1 MRRWIAISD
10 SLKTLRNA
18 GLQVSAVID
27 VGVQHDT
34 KELRVAYPDVP
45 HLLFEPIVEYHD
57 AIRASYEGVNY
68 QLIGSA
74 VSSSSGTL
82 LLKQVRA
89 DADGVVSHV
98 MNGEVE
104 GQGTRR
110 VPCVALDDF
119 FAQHEVAKPYLL
131 KVDVDGT
138 ESDILRGAASTMRD
152 CSCLIV
158 ETTMPFV
165 EERCRLARE
174 SGLRLWDIVDFNFYH
189 GSLYQVDLI
198 FVSER
203 EIARCRPLDP
213 YNAINRGF
221 EASAWFAH

>member
-10 SLKTLRNA
+10 SLKILKNS

-34 KELRVAYPDVP
+34 KDLRLGFPDVP
-45 HLLFEPIVEYHD
+45 HFLFEPIEEYHD
-57 AIRASYEGVNY
+57 AIRARYCGMDY

-82 LLKQVRA
+82 LLEQVRSDSA
-89 DADGVVSHV
+89 GVVSHV

-104 GQGTRR
+104 GQGIRR
-110 VPCVALDDF
+110 VPCVSLDDF
-119 FAQHEVAKPYLL
+119 VAQNEIAKPYLL
-131 KVDVDGT
+131 KVDVDGAET
-138 ESDILRGAASTMRD
+138 DILRGAARAMSD

-158 ETTMPFV
+158 ETTMPFL

-203 EIARCRPLDP
+203 QIARCPALDP
-213 YNAINRGF
+213 YNAINQGF